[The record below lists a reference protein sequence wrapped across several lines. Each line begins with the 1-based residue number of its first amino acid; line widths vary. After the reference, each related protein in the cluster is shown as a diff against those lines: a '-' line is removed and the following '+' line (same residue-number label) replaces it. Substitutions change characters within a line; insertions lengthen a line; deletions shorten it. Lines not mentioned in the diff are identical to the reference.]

1 MITWHIYLSWNFK
14 ILKKLTDFLLFY
26 EKKYILNEVH

>member
-14 ILKKLTDFLLFY
+14 IFKKLTDFLLFY
-26 EKKYILNEVH
+26 EKNIF